1 MQTTNAQ
8 ARKIIN
14 DHVKSFTGI
23 PQTAIN
29 WENQANFKPP
39 TTTLWCRVTIDYAD
53 SKESCLYNGLM
64 IRDYGIVSIQ
74 CFAPKGTG
82 DIALVALA
90 DAWREHWN
98 GFNVGD
104 VWVTKTHAPKIARA
118 EPDDLYIMALIR
130 ADFNVN

>member
-14 DHVKSFTGI
+14 DHIKEFTGI
-23 PQTAIN
+23 PQTTIN

-39 TTTLWCRVTIDYAD
+39 TTALWCRVTIDYAD

-64 IRDYGIVSIQ
+64 MRDYGIISIQ

-82 DIALVALA
+82 DLLLVSLA

-98 GFNVGD
+98 GFNIGD
-104 VWVTKTHAPKIARA
+104 VCVIKTHAPKIARA
-118 EPDDLYIMALIR
+118 EPDDLYIMALTR
-130 ADFNVN
+130 VEFRVN

>member
-14 DHVKSFTGI
+14 DHIKAFTGI
-23 PQTAIN
+23 PQSRIQWA
-29 WENQANFKPP
+29 NQLDFKPP
-39 TTTLWCRVTIDYAD
+39 SNEIWCRVTIDYAD
-53 SKESCLYNGLM
+53 SKESCLYKGLM
-64 IRDYGIVSIQ
+64 MRDYGIISIQ

-82 DIALVALA
+82 DIALIALA

-104 VWVTKTHAPKIARA
+104 VWVAKTHAPKIARA
-118 EPDDLYIMALIR
+118 EPDDLYIMALFH
-130 ADFNVN
+130 ADFRVN